1 MAFEIRGV
9 VEGFYG
15 KPWTMDIRRE
25 VIQYLGDHG
34 FNTYIYAPKDDELH
48 RKRWREQYDENFFK
62 EFSILVQ
69 EAESRGISIV
79 FAVSP
84 GLNITYSSNSD
95 VSAMVEKLMRLADA
109 GVRSFGLFYDD
120 IPETL
125 IYEKD
130 RNTFSSLSS
139 AQAYFTNSVFKSIN
153 EKLKTLSRFMIC
165 PTQYCGREATEY
177 MKTLGTE
184 LDRNISILWTG
195 PDVCSNVLSAD
206 NAELAENAFQ
216 RKILLW
222 DNYPVNDASMVP
234 ELHVGPYEGR
244 DPNIVN
250 HAEGIVLNPMIQPL
264 ASKIAIFSASEFLL
278 DPYRYDSDLS
288 WRRAISEIA
297 PGCEEEMIH
306 FCEYNL
312 RSPVHTTHS
321 ERLTGLTSNLSKLLS
336 KNRWTEVYEIL
347 LDEATK
353 ISGSEKALNE
363 RLSADLIREIEP
375 WIFEFSLWGDA
386 LTKTT
391 GILAMRDLMFSSSVS
406 YEELSETTKLC
417 REIEISLCKLVKTE
431 TLTSGILF
439 REIVQEILVRTKG
452 YLKLIID

>member
-1 MAFEIRGV
+1 
-9 VEGFYG
+9 
-15 KPWTMDIRRE
+15 
-25 VIQYLGDHG
+25 
-34 FNTYIYAPKDDELH
+34 
-48 RKRWREQYDENFFK
+48 
-62 EFSILVQ
+62 
-69 EAESRGISIV
+69 
-79 FAVSP
+79 
-84 GLNITYSSNSD
+84 
-95 VSAMVEKLMRLADA
+95 MVEKLMRLADA

-177 MKTLGTE
+177 MKTLGRE
-184 LDRNISILWTG
+184 LDRSISILWTG

-278 DPYRYDSDLS
+278 DPYHYDSDSS

-312 RSPVHTTHS
+312 RSPIHTTHS

-336 KNRWTEVYEIL
+336 KNRWPEVYEIL
-347 LDEATK
+347 LGEATK
-353 ISGSEKALNE
+353 ISESEKALNE
-363 RLSADLIREIEP
+363 RLPADLIREIEP

-391 GILAMRDLMFSSSVS
+391 GILAMRNLMFSSSVS

-431 TLTSGILF
+431 TLTGGILF

-452 YLKLIID
+452 YLKLIIS